1 MKQLQNDHDVAK
13 STHGHRSEKAQGLVA
28 EFKAI
33 REQHRKVGKH
43 VAAALSPVEEIDTG
57 LKLETAVTGRAGLTL
72 ALPALDQQELGR
84 LVGHFRQGL
93 ASAPRVN
100 LMGDGLGFLVF
111 GVQLVNFG
119 AALGELF
126 SSENKQK
133 FWQDNRTR
141 LVESFWATSAAGFLA
156 AQGIMDT
163 GHGSRAQALAS
174 AWQRSAVTSVNI
186 RMGKLHV
193 GLGIF
198 AYGAGAVSAVLSAGK
213 HRENWLRAVQTGNAE
228 AQAGAV
234 LGMMGSGGL
243 AATNA
248 YGLSRTGQSFFQVL
262 AARGTESKAIAWA
275 TAGRTLSGLFARL
288 NVAGLVFTV
297 FELGGTWLYNRHNL
311 SERDRWLQTTP
322 WSLESERVHDSSLED
337 YAEAFARIGDS
348 VTLDEVPAEDEEPSR
363 LQLSCYRL
371 PPDSLTEPSESK
383 SPYRVSI
390 TAWRIQPGTRGMF
403 SLHPETWVP
412 CTGAIIASMEQHVD
426 IDYLQLTFR
435 PPAHE
440 KTRYGPPTSELSLMV
455 KLETLQADGTYTGA
469 VYMLKATPDSRYPLT
484 PVQEAPKAEINWR
497 QLRQP
502 LIAMDSF

>member
-1 MKQLQNDHDVAK
+1 
-13 STHGHRSEKAQGLVA
+13 
-28 EFKAI
+28 
-33 REQHRKVGKH
+33 
-43 VAAALSPVEEIDTG
+43 
-57 LKLETAVTGRAGLTL
+57 
-72 ALPALDQQELGR
+72 
-84 LVGHFRQGL
+84 
-93 ASAPRVN
+93 
-100 LMGDGLGFLVF
+100 VF

-119 AALGELF
+119 AVLGELF
-126 SSENKQK
+126 SSDNKQK
-133 FWQDNRTR
+133 FLQDNLKR
-141 LVESFWATSAAGFLA
+141 LGESFWATSAAGFLA

-163 GHGSRAQALAS
+163 GHGARAQALVT
-174 AWQRSAVTSVNI
+174 AWQRSAVTSVHI
-186 RMGKLHV
+186 RMGKLHIW
-193 GLGIF
+193 LGGS
-198 AYGAGAVSAVLSAGK
+198 AYLFGAVSATISAYK
-213 HRENWLRAVQTGNAE
+213 HRENWLGAVQAGNAE

-262 AARGTESKAIAWA
+262 AARGAESKAIAWA

-348 VTLDEVPAEDEEPSR
+348 VTLDEVPAEDEEPSK
-363 LQLSCYRL
+363 LQLSCHRL
-371 PPDSLTEPSESK
+371 PLDSLTEPSEGK

-390 TAWRIQPGTRGMF
+390 AAWRIQPGERGMF

-412 CTGAIIASMEQHVD
+412 CSGTILASLDQLFDTAH
-426 IDYLQLTFR
+426 LQLTFK

-440 KTRYGPPTSELSLMV
+440 KTRYGTLTSELSLMV
-455 KLETLQADGTYTGA
+455 KLETLQADGAYTSS

-502 LIAMDSF
+502 LIVMDSF